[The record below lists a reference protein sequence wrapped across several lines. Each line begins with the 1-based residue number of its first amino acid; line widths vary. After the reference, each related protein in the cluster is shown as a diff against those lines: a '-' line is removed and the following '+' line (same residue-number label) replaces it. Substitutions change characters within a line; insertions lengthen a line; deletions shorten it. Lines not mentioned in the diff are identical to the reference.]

1 MSEPVSGSSAV
12 FAIGKAFVLPLLL
25 IAGFIFVWLVVV
37 MTRLPR
43 SPREW
48 GVSLLA
54 TLAGSFGGGGF
65 VVAKYGLAGMADTW
79 LGAMGLAGIIFA
91 CGLPAWAIVRFVFTE
106 IDMREQQGQGIVQ
119 VIKEIKDEVQR

>member
-1 MSEPVSGSSAV
+1 
-12 FAIGKAFVLPLLL
+12 
-25 IAGFIFVWLVVV
+25 
-37 MTRLPR
+37 
-43 SPREW
+43 
-48 GVSLLA
+48 
-54 TLAGSFGGGGF
+54 
-65 VVAKYGLAGMADTW
+65 MADTW

>member
-1 MSEPVSGSSAV
+1 MSEPVSGSSAG
-12 FAIGKAFVLPLLL
+12 FAIGKAFVLPILL
-25 IAGFIFVWLVVV
+25 IVGFVFVWLVVV

-43 SPREW
+43 TRREW

-54 TLAGSFGGGGF
+54 TLAGGFGAGGF
-65 VVAKYGLAGMADTW
+65 VIAKYNLHVMADTW
-79 LGAMGLAGIIFA
+79 LGGMGLAGIIFA